1 MSKLA
6 AARIIKTNLG
16 ISTSAI
22 AETIIAIPEIM
33 PQIPDNTPILLLR
46 FSLFSLFFITAY
58 PS

>member
-22 AETIIAIPEIM
+22 AETIIAIPAIM
-33 PQIPDNTPILLLR
+33 PQIPDNTPIWL
-46 FSLFSLFFITAY
+46 
-58 PS
+58 